1 MRRIGWKAGPLADWP
16 GPFYVSTT
24 RFTYR
29 AARTIPAVL
38 WNGWQLRRA
47 WEHNEGAVGLSM
59 MAGFKERTTY
69 TISVWRSK
77 DDLERWLRSPAHL
90 RLMRAFRSKLKSH
103 AADAWT
109 TDRFDLRAAWTEAL
123 NRVGA

>member
-1 MRRIGWKAGPLADWP
+1 MTRIGWNAGAFADWP

-29 AARTIPAVL
+29 AMRTMPAVF

-47 WEHNEGAVGLSM
+47 WDRNDGAVGLSM
-59 MAGFKERTTY
+59 MVGLRERTTY

-77 DDLERWLRSPAHL
+77 NDLERWLRSPAHS
-90 RLMRAFRSKLKSH
+90 RLMRAFRSNLESH
-103 AADAWT
+103 AADSWT
-109 TDRFDLRAAWTEAL
+109 ADSFDLRAAWREAL
-123 NRVGA
+123 KRVAA